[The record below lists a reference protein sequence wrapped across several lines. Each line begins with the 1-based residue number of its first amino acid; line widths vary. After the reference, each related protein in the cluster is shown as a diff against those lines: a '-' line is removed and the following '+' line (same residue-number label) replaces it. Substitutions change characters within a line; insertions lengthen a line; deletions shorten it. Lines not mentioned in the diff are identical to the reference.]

1 MSENYVKKQVY
12 FAQVPYWV
20 HEVCSIQ
27 AVSAYIALS
36 KFADNNTKKCY
47 PSYRRLAETMGASER
62 TAIRAVK
69 ELEDK
74 GAILIERRPKE
85 DGDNETNI
93 YELIAVKINNS
104 VPTDTDVI
112 GGGDTDDTR
121 GTDTDDTR
129 TGDTGVTQTIS
140 SRTISNTTISKKN
153 QDFSPYNKYQQT
165 QYVNMLL
172 KTFNIQKP
180 TKNKWGQLYNCA
192 KQLYE
197 AGITVDEIPTLVRNV
212 ALTYGEKYTTVNSI
226 LNHTELLNG
235 VKDKSADEI
244 KEMLGNKELLEWAND
259 N

>member
-20 HEVCSIQ
+20 HEVCSTQ

-47 PSYRRLAETMGASER
+47 PSYKRISETMNVSER
-62 TAIRAVK
+62 TAMRAVK

-74 GAILIERRPKE
+74 GAILIERRTKE

-104 VPTDTDVI
+104 VPSDTGA
-112 GGGDTDDTR
+112 GGGSEQDDTR
-121 GTDTDDTR
+121 GTVRDDTR
-129 TGDTGVTQTIS
+129 TGVLSVTQTIS
-140 SRTISNTTISKKN
+140 NRTISNTTINKKN
-153 QDFSPYNKYQQT
+153 QDFSTYTKDIQNEYLD
-165 QYVNMLL
+165 MLV
-172 KTFNIQKP
+172 KSFNIQKP

-192 KQLYE
+192 KQLFE
-197 AGITVDEIPTLVRNV
+197 AGVTVDEIPLLVQNV

-235 VKDKSADEI
+235 VKDKSANEI
-244 KEMLGNKELLEWAND
+244 KQMIGNKELQEWAND

>member
-104 VPTDTDVI
+104 VPTDTD
-112 GGGDTDDTR
+112 DTR

-129 TGDTGVTQTIS
+129 TGVTDVTQTIS
-140 SRTISNTTISKKN
+140 NRTISNTTINKKN
-153 QDFSPYNKYQQT
+153 QDFSPYNKYLQT
-165 QYVNMLL
+165 QYVNVLL

-197 AGITVDEIPTLVRNV
+197 AGVTVDEIPTLVRNV

-244 KEMLGNKELLEWAND
+244 KEMFGNKELLEWANET

>member
-47 PSYRRLAETMGASER
+47 PSYKRIAETMGSSER

-74 GAILIERRPKE
+74 GAINILRRPKE
-85 DGDNETNI
+85 DGDNETNL

-104 VPTDTDVI
+104 IPT
-112 GGGDTDDTR
+112 DTDDTR
-121 GTDTDDTR
+121 GTDTNDTR
-129 TGDTGVTQTIS
+129 TGDTGDTQTIS

-153 QDFSPYNKYQQT
+153 QDFSLYTKDIQNEYLE
-165 QYVNMLL
+165 MLV
-172 KTFNIQKP
+172 KSFNIQKP

-192 KQLYE
+192 KQLFE
-197 AGITVDEIPTLVRNV
+197 AGVTVDEIPLLVQNV

-244 KEMLGNKELLEWAND
+244 KEMLGNKELLEWANET